1 MCLPSKLAED
11 FNIWCKWKNKPM
23 NLSTFIMFF
32 LKFAEFR
39 ALVDYR
45 LKYTKIKFLRYL
57 VHPTCMHINLYIS
70 SKSEIGGGLRFM
82 HGFSTIIYCTK
93 MGTNCIVNQQVTIGW
108 NDGGA
113 PTIGNNVWVGAGA
126 KVLGPIFIGNDVII
140 GANAVVVKDVPSH
153 SIVAGVPAKIIKC
166 RVCENDSWKIAK

>member
-1 MCLPSKLAED
+1 MEKQTNE
-11 FNIWCKWKNKPM
+11 
-23 NLSTFIMFF
+23 FIDIHYVF

-93 MGTNCIVNQQVTIGW
+93 WG
-108 NDGGA
+108 
-113 PTIGNNVWVGAGA
+113 
-126 KVLGPIFIGNDVII
+126 L
-140 GANAVVVKDVPSH
+140 
-153 SIVAGVPAKIIKC
+153 
-166 RVCENDSWKIAK
+166 IAL